1 METWHFGAPKKK
13 KLESKESVRSL
24 LECECRPASRV
35 VLVHWVIGGGMRPSV
50 QILVLLMS
58 ISAPPPARPTKTL
71 YIIRHGVTEMNV
83 ALAAKRWGSK
93 GFKDQMLWD
102 TVLTPE
108 GQKQAAD
115 LNKAIKRM
123 VLPGEIQT
131 IVSSPLTRA
140 LQTAELAFEGWE
152 GTPRVVCPL
161 LRERLYLSSDVGVRR
176 STLTPRFPTW
186 DLSELGTN
194 DEPWWYVPG
203 DEGYVEVSE
212 RASR

>member
-1 METWHFGAPKKK
+1 MIK
-13 KLESKESVRSL
+13 R
-24 LECECRPASRV
+24 
-35 VLVHWVIGGGMRPSV
+35 MPSV
-50 QILVLLMS
+50 KELVLLMS
-58 ISAPPPARPTKTL
+58 IISAPPPARPTKTL

-212 RASR
+212 QASR